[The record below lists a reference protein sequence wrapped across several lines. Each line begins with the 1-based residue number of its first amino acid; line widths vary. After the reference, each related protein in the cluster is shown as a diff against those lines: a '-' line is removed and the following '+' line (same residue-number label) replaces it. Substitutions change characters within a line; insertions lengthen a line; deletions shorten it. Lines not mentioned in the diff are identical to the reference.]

1 MWKQFTHNGNHKWLD
16 FLPSVEIQ
24 RESIEYIDV
33 ISTNSD
39 KLLNTVYSSVA
50 LPIQSDSVRM
60 SKFKTIFEKVYT
72 PIYTTTE
79 VFRIVKIQTNPVTY
93 LLENYREK
101 PITGGFY

>member
-1 MWKQFTHNGNHKWLD
+1 MW
-16 FLPSVEIQ
+16 P
-24 RESIEYIDV
+24 IDV
-33 ISTNSD
+33 ISTNSN

-60 SKFKTIFEKVYT
+60 SKFKTIFEKEYT

-79 VFRIVKIQTNPVTY
+79 VFRIVKIQKNNPVTY

-101 PITGGFY
+101 PIAGGFYEYELHRVTNLTYI